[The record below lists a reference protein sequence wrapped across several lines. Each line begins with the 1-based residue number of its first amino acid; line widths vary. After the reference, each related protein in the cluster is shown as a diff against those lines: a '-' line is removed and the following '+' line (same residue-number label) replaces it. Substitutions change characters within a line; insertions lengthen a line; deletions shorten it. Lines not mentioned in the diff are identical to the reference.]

1 MLPRLRHA
9 GCLLFVTLT
18 ACAVK
23 LTDRFDAATNG
34 DVTGVPA
41 NCAAATG
48 IEPGGAPG
56 GEAAPKLVGR
66 FSQVDE
72 AGKPL
77 ASARFDWSGTYIS
90 ARFQGTDRIT
100 VKLLLQGQPTANP
113 NVPLLQD
120 LLFEFVLDGVA
131 TTRQITVTADAAGKP
146 TLTAQESYDIA
157 VDPNVPHELVVHRN
171 TEAQKGIITFNGFDL
186 HGGAYLQ
193 PVRRPRRIEFIGD
206 SITCGYGLLGG
217 NATCPFEIPVRTL
230 TDPTTGEPVIDP
242 VTNRPVTVDVPVTES
257 QYLAYTSQTARN
269 LDADAVT
276 ICWSGKGV
284 WKNLRDAYTP
294 DANGVQAVDEK
305 IADNATIPELWGAGS
320 QRLPDVPGRTL
331 ATDDAGP
338 AWDFAKEKP
347 EEVPQVVVVNLGT
360 NDFSRDARANDG
372 TVGPSGHA
380 EPDNIPDGDLDR
392 VDQLEDFFQ
401 TYLRFVQK
409 IRLRRPNAHIFLAT
423 PPMVSDQYPLLNARA
438 HLKAILLRIVEE
450 MQKVGDAKVYKLDL
464 VEQGTRYGLAC
475 DYHPNQ
481 EVHRLMA
488 EQLTGAIKTKT
499 CW

>member
-56 GEAAPKLVGR
+56 GEAAPKYVGR
-66 FSQVDE
+66 FAPVLDE

-77 ASARFDWSGTYIS
+77 ASTRFDWSGNYIS
-90 ARFQGTDRIT
+90 TRFQGTDRIT
-100 VKLLLQGQPTANP
+100 AKLLLEGQPTSNP

-146 TLTAQESYDIA
+146 TLTAQESYDVA
-157 VDPNVPHELVVHRN
+157 VDPNVPHELVIHRN

-186 HGGAYLQ
+186 HGGTFLP
-193 PVRRPRRIEFIGD
+193 PVRRARRIEFIGD

-230 TDPTTGEPVIDP
+230 TDPATGQPVIDP
-242 VTNRPVTVDVPVTES
+242 ATNRAVTVDVPVTES
-257 QYLAYTSQTARN
+257 QYLTYTSQTARA
-269 LDADAVT
+269 LDADATT

-284 WKNLRDAYTP
+284 WKNLRDAYTRN
-294 DANGVQAVDEK
+294 DAGQYVLDRETNVD
-305 IADNATIPELWGAGS
+305 NFLIPQLWA
-320 QRLPDVPGRTL
+320 QRTL
-331 ATDDAGP
+331 ANDAAQP
-338 AWDFAKEKP
+338 WDFAKEKA

-360 NDFSRDARANDG
+360 NDFSRDAVANDG
-372 TVGPSGHA
+372 SLGPNGHPDA
-380 EPDNIPDGDLDR
+380 DNIPDGDLDR

-401 TYLRFVQK
+401 TYLRFVQQ
-409 IRLRRPNAHIFLAT
+409 IRLRRANAHIFLAT
-423 PPMVSDQYPLLNARA
+423 PPMVSDQYPLVNARA